1 VLPLCAPGILVAAV
15 VGFAASL
22 GEFGAVI
29 TFAADI
35 PGQTQTLPLAIYAAL
50 QSPGGEATAA
60 RLSIV
65 SVVLAVGALLL
76 ADALG
81 GRLRLRLG
89 R

>member
-1 VLPLCAPGILVAAV
+1 
-15 VGFAASL
+15 
-22 GEFGAVI
+22 VI

-35 PGQTQTLPLAIYAAL
+35 PGETQTLPLAIYAAL

-60 RLSIV
+60 RLSLV
-65 SVVLAVGALLL
+65 SVVLAVGGLLL

-81 GRLRLRLG
+81 GRLRTRIG